1 MLTDN
6 EIAILDTHEFGCV
19 WYWDDKLRFARAIEA
34 AATEPLLQ
42 RIAELE
48 AKLEQ
53 QDAEP
58 VAYEYRWTNPGNN
71 PDTHPEEIAWKPVRS
86 CVIGQTIENAAKDLE
101 AYHYDD
107 KPVYEV
113 RALYTHPA
121 PKQVPLTDA
130 QIKASCKQTWVFET
144 ARQWV
149 RMVEA
154 AHGIT
159 GETK

>member
-48 AKLEQ
+48 AKLAQ
-53 QDAEP
+53 QQGAEP
-58 VAYEYRWTNPGNN
+58 AAFSLRFKDDPRLCLSTVF
-71 PDTHPEEIAWKPVRS
+71 DTETEAVGYAETCSTRPEVVP
-86 CVIGQTIENAAKDLE
+86 
-101 AYHYDD
+101 
-107 KPVYEV
+107 
-113 RALYTHPA
+113 LYAHPA